1 MPFAVIDELVNIL
14 AEDFDV
20 PSGEISPD
28 RALADLDMD
37 SVSFVEL
44 VDILQ
49 EKFDIKIG
57 DDELTNK
64 NTVQEVVGV
73 VTTKVGA

>member
-1 MPFAVIDELVNIL
+1 MPSAVSGELVNIL
-14 AEDFDV
+14 TENFEVVAAD
-20 PSGEISPD
+20 ISPD
-28 RALADLDMD
+28 RTLDDLDVD

-49 EKFDIKIG
+49 EKYEIKIG

-64 NTVQEVVGV
+64 NTVQEVIGV
-73 VTTKVGA
+73 VTVKVGA